1 LKESKFSA
9 NVDSNPHG
17 THPLTLIATRFCSFR
32 RQHGLAC
39 VESGRNLTKLWG
51 DQKVNNGAVN
61 PMCDREGAK
70 PPPAIAV
77 ALTNSF
83 LYSIKKQSLARLERH
98 ESLKSRCARVR
109 FHYWRKFSRADFPP
123 TGTNEIEVML
133 CSQLRTAGDA
143 ALDFRPQQL
152 GLAKEP
158 RRLA

>member
-1 LKESKFSA
+1 
-9 NVDSNPHG
+9 VDSNPHS

-61 PMCDREGAK
+61 PMCDREGAPK
-70 PPPAIAV
+70 PPRRSPSPSRTVFFI
-77 ALTNSF
+77 
-83 LYSIKKQSLARLERH
+83 R
-98 ESLKSRCARVR
+98 LKSSHSLVWNAMRALRVDPRVFAFITGENLAARTSPR
-109 FHYWRKFSRADFPP
+109 PGRTRLK
-123 TGTNEIEVML
+123 L
-133 CSQLRTAGDA
+133 CF
-143 ALDFRPQQL
+143 ALSIQDHKRGARDFRPQQR